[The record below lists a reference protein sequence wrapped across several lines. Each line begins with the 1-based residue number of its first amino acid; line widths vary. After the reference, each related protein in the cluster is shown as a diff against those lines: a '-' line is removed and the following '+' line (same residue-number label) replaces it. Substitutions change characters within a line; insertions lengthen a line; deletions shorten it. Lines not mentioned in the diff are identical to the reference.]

1 MAGIK
6 IDASKLLANL
16 ENAETKSQVAIRMF
30 AQEGAKKFEN
40 HAKKN
45 RPWTDRTGQARQRLT
60 GYVEAIPVGFRINIA
75 HGVDY
80 GIWLEYA
87 HEMKY
92 AILEPT
98 VRIKG
103 QEVING
109 MNNLLEKVGI
119 IWVVK

>member
-6 IDASKLLANL
+6 VDASKLLANL

-45 RPWTDRTGQARQRLT
+45 RPWVDRTGHARQRLV
-60 GYVEAIPVGFRINIA
+60 GWVETFSDKVRIHIG

-80 GIWLEYA
+80 GVYLELCN
-87 HEMKY
+87 EKRY
-92 AILEPT
+92 AILQPT
-98 VRIKG
+98 VNACSKEIVQGFSKLMRYF
-103 QEVING
+103 
-109 MNNLLEKVGI
+109 
-119 IWVVK
+119 

>member
-6 IDASKLLANL
+6 VDASKLLANL

-45 RPWTDRTGQARQRLT
+45 RPWTDRTGMARKSLNAT
-60 GYVEAIPVGFRINIA
+60 TEKIDNGIRITLA

-80 GIWLEYA
+80 GLWLELA
-87 HEMKY
+87 HEKRFAIVKPTIELRGNEVLKGY
-92 AILEPT
+92 AD
-98 VRIKG
+98 
-103 QEVING
+103 
-109 MNNLLEKVGI
+109 LLNKMGY
-119 IWVVK
+119 